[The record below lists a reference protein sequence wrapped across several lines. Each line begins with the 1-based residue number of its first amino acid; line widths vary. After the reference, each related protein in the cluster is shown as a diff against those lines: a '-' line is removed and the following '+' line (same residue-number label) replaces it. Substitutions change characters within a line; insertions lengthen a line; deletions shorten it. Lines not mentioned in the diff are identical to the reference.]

1 MCLHVYMFIYI
12 CVCGVC
18 VCTYMCVY
26 IDMSVLGNCIII
38 FDLPSFTLYF
48 PETLACAHSNQ
59 KLKQL
64 SQKKVMVFH
73 VNLLKFLKSLNEED
87 RIILFLGI
95 I

>member
-1 MCLHVYMFIYI
+1 MCMYI
-12 CVCGVC
+12 G
-18 VCTYMCVY
+18 
-26 IDMSVLGNCIII
+26 MSVLVNYIII
-38 FDLPSFTLYF
+38 FDLPSFTLYL
-48 PETLACAHSNQ
+48 PEALACAHSNQ

-64 SQKKVMVFH
+64 SQKNVMVFH